1 MPIESPLVFYPKYAW
16 RFVRIHWRA
25 GRALLKFHRIR
36 KALDADPGAT
46 EYSDR
51 ALSPVSD
58 KDLEELEM
66 FSQTAAAR
74 VAVQI
79 HQEKRRARA

>member
-1 MPIESPLVFYPKYAW
+1 M
-16 RFVRIHWRA
+16 
-25 GRALLKFHRIR
+25 R
-36 KALDADPGAT
+36 KALDRDPDAVN
-46 EYSDR
+46 YSDR
-51 ALSPVSD
+51 ALTPVSD
-58 KDLEELEM
+58 KDLEELEI